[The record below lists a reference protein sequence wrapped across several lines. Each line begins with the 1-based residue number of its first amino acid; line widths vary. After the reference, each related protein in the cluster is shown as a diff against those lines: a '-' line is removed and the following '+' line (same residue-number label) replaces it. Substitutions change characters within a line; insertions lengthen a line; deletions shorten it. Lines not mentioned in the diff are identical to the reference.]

1 MSLKERVY
9 SVLVVSSSESLN
21 GALRDLLP
29 EVKYSP
35 VRFVPTVDAAKRAV
49 TDREYDF
56 VIISSPLPDDVGTR
70 FAVDVCT
77 SKGTV
82 ALLLVKAE
90 LLADT
95 LEKVTE
101 HGVFTLAKPLSKA
114 VLSMALGW
122 LAAARERLRK
132 EESKNLSM
140 EEKMEEIRFV
150 NRAKW
155 LLISQLK
162 MDEPEAHRYIEKQA
176 MDRCVTKKQ
185 VAEEIIKTYL

>member
-77 SKGTV
+77 SKGMV

-132 EESKNLSM
+132 VESKNLSM